1 MNMNIVI
8 PREIA
13 TALNILNNNGFE
25 AYIVG
30 GCVRD
35 SLLGNAPKD
44 WDITTSARTDEI
56 SICFKEYRTINTGL
70 KHGTVTVIIQGMQI
84 EITTYRIDGSYTD
97 NRHPDTVFFT
107 DKVADDLQRRDFTI
121 NAMAYG
127 KNGIVDLFGGI
138 SDIESRIIR
147 CVGEPDERFGEDG
160 LRILRALR
168 FSSVLGFKI
177 EKNTEESIRKNK
189 ELLCNISKERIVS
202 EFNKLLMGLD
212 FHNVMMEY
220 RELVEVFISEIRI
233 FNDKE
238 WETILN
244 SMKHTDSLALRLALL
259 LNETGNAERIL
270 KTLKYD
276 GKTISSVSLLSSCRD
291 EKLIPDKVA
300 IKKLLKKIG
309 YDNYTAL
316 IKFKAA
322 VFKAR
327 GHVFFNELDVV
338 YEAEKAAEE
347 IIADNECYSLK
358 MLDVNGEDLI
368 GAGIS
373 RGMILG
379 DALNELLDLVIEG
392 KLENKKEVLLDY
404 IKNFKLA
411 VDK

>member
-189 ELLCNISKERIVS
+189 QLLCNISKERIVS

-220 RELVEVFISEIRI
+220 RELVEVFIPEIRI

-244 SMKHTDSLALRLALL
+244 SMKHTDSLVLRLALL

-276 GKTISSVSLLSSCRD
+276 GKTISSVGLLSSCRD
-291 EKLIPDKVA
+291 EKLIPDKIA

>member
-1 MNMNIVI
+1 MKMNIVI
-8 PREIA
+8 PREIG

-35 SLLGNAPKD
+35 SLLENAPKD

-56 SICFKEYRTINTGL
+56 STCFKEYRTINTGL

-107 DKVADDLQRRDFTI
+107 DKIADDLRRRDFTI

-127 KNGIVDLFGGI
+127 RKGIVDLFGGI
-138 SDIESRIIR
+138 SDIESRTIR
-147 CVGEPDERFGEDG
+147 CVGDPDERFGEDG

-177 EKNTEESIRKNK
+177 EKLTSESIRKNK

-202 EFNKLLMGLD
+202 EFNKLLMGLE
-212 FHNVMMEY
+212 FHNVMTEY
-220 RELVEVFISEIRI
+220 RELVEVFIPEIKT
-233 FNDKE
+233 FNDNE
-238 WETILN
+238 WEVILN
-244 SMKHTDSLALRLALL
+244 SMKHAESLTLRLALL
-259 LNETGNAERIL
+259 LYETGNAERIL

-276 GKTISSVSLLSSCRD
+276 GKTISSVGLLSSCRD
-291 EKLIPDKVA
+291 EKIIPDKVV
-300 IKKLLKKIG
+300 IKKLLKRIG

-322 VFKAR
+322 VFKAQ
-327 GHVFFNELDVV
+327 GDVYSNELNVV

-347 IIADNECYSLK
+347 IIANNECYSLK
-358 MLDVNGEDLI
+358 MLDVDGEDLI
-368 GAGIS
+368 RAGIS

-404 IKNFKLA
+404 IKKFKLA

>member
-1 MNMNIVI
+1 MNIVI
-8 PREIA
+8 PKEVG

-35 SLLGNAPKD
+35 SLLGGAPKD

-70 KHGTVTVIIQGMQI
+70 KHGTVTVIIRGMQI

-107 DKVADDLQRRDFTI
+107 DKIADDLQRRDFTI

-127 KNGIVDLFGGI
+127 RNGIVDLFGGI
-138 SDIESRIIR
+138 SDIESRVIR
-147 CVGEPDERFGEDG
+147 CVGDPDERFGEDG

-168 FSSVLGFKI
+168 FGSVLGFKI
-177 EKNTEESIRKNK
+177 EKVTSESIRKNK

-212 FHNVMMEY
+212 FYDAMMEY
-220 RELVEVFISEIRI
+220 RELLEVFIPEIKNFSEE
-233 FNDKE
+233 E
-238 WETILN
+238 WKSILN
-244 SMKHTDSLALRLALL
+244 SMKHADSLTLRLALL
-259 LNETGNAERIL
+259 LYETGNAENIL
-270 KTLKYD
+270 KHLKYD
-276 GKTISSVSLLSSCRD
+276 GKTISSVGLLSSCRD
-291 EKLIPDKVA
+291 EEIISDKIV

-309 YDNYTAL
+309 YDNCTAL
-316 IKFKAA
+316 IKFKVA

-327 GHVFFNELDVV
+327 GDVFANELSGL

-358 MLDVNGEDLI
+358 MLDVDGDDLI
-368 GAGIS
+368 GAGLS
-373 RGMILG
+373 KGMALG
-379 DALNELLDLVIEG
+379 AALNELLDLVIEE
-392 KLENKKEVLLDY
+392 KLENKKKVLLDY